1 MIDKMCKDCNRLCAT
16 PTRTCKHY
24 HDCTM
29 VMCEAGKIGIDTAP
43 IYWSSDEVKKVKEC
57 VKK

>member
-1 MIDKMCKDCNRLCAT
+1 
-16 PTRTCKHY
+16 
-24 HDCTM
+24 M